1 MKKIL
6 ITLFVLF
13 FTNSFSNNKELYHR
27 IKIEYSNA
35 LEFNTLLNSGICI
48 DHGIHKKN
56 EYFES
61 DFSESEISIL
71 TELNFNYSI
80 VINDVSSFYKNRNIP
95 SHKDYVSNTNAK
107 NFSCETDENSSY
119 TTPQNYDI
127 KDGSDFGGFYTYSE
141 MLAELD
147 EMSQLFPNLISTRSD
162 VKDENIFS
170 EPHPHQTY
178 EDRFLQWVKISDNP
192 NTNENEPEV
201 LYTAVH
207 HAREPASLQQLIFYM
222 WYLLE
227 NYETDQ
233 EIRDIVDN
241 TELYFIPCVNPDG
254 YVYNETDEPQGG
266 GMWRKNRFNTHGVDN
281 NRNYSYIDNNGNEVW
296 NTAGTSNNTGNDTYA
311 GTEPFSESENS
322 AIRYF
327 VENNDFKLALNN
339 HTYSNL
345 LLYPFGYDY
354 NQFTEDNEVFESIS
368 GLLVQ
373 ENGYENILSSE
384 LYPAAGDSDDFMYGM
399 LTTENSGTRDKIFAM
414 TPEIGSSFWPAAA
427 TIEDLCKE
435 MLFLNLNAARLVN
448 NYATLNEISS
458 YTIEGLSFNST
469 YELQRLGISE
479 PGDFSV
485 TFVPVSDNISSVESV
500 NNYNQL
506 DLGETVEGSFSIT
519 LNSNINVGD
528 DVSYKL
534 VLNNGAFDKEYQ
546 ITKIFGEYSAIFTDS
561 EGAFSGNWITNS
573 NEWAETNEDY
583 FSASTSIT
591 DSPNNNYYNN
601 ENSVITINNEI
612 DLSDYSYA
620 EITFRAKWEIQSNF
634 DYVQLE
640 IYSDN
645 SDYWIPQCGIYT
657 QSGGGNHQNAYG
669 EPLYSG
675 NQDAWIEEK
684 ISLSDYLGESILIRF
699 KIITNGF
706 GRRDGFYFDD
716 LEINGISNQL
726 NVNNNVNEFTYL
738 YPNPV
743 SNILNINTDLNDFT
757 VEIYSISGQLLIT
770 NRNIKTYDFS
780 NYNSGVYILKLIA
793 NQSYKVFKILK

>member
-368 GLLVQ
+368 SLLVQ
-373 ENGYENILSSE
+373 QNGYENILSSE

-399 LTTENSGTRDKIFAM
+399 LTTENGGTRDKIFAM

-506 DLGETVEGSFSIT
+506 VLGETVEGSFSIT

-601 ENSVITINNEI
+601 ENSVITINNEV

-620 EITFRAKWEIQSNF
+620 EITFKAKWEIQSNF